1 MNTMREILRDRIAAG
16 LMAGLIAYL
25 LIFQGVAAAFAKGAM
40 AGTDAAAGFVICSP
54 IGAAPATDE
63 EDAPAG
69 GGVHDCCTTL
79 CQAGCAVAPAMPAAA
94 AGLHCAF
101 PVVAG
106 SRWPLQA
113 LPANPRECGLMAEA
127 RAPPSFS
134 I

>member
-1 MNTMREILRDRIAAG
+1 MRDRIAAG

-40 AGTDAAAGFVICSP
+40 AGTDAVAGFVICNPS
-54 IGAAPATDE
+54 GVVPATG
-63 EDAPAG
+63 EDDVPAG
-69 GGVHDCCTTL
+69 GSVHDCCTTL

-94 AGLHCAF
+94 AGLYCAF

-106 SRWPLQA
+106 PRWPLQA
-113 LPANPRECGLMAEA
+113 LPANPRECWLPAQA